1 MKSPSRNRS
10 FFKVISATDPS
21 APTCA
26 LRSLNQQKSLG
37 AWTKQSDISFSESE
51 GFPASRK
58 FPAIF
63 ANKNQAKYFNLKR
76 RLTFKSEAMVQEFM
90 ILRCFSC
97 TTFQVHQ
104 VRIVCIFAN
113 SNLLSS
119 ISKSKMTN

>member
-1 MKSPSRNRS
+1 MKPPSRNRS
-10 FFKVISATDPS
+10 FFKVISAIDPS

-26 LRSLNQQKSLG
+26 PLNQQKSLG

-76 RLTFKSEAMVQEFM
+76 RLTFKSKAMVQEFM